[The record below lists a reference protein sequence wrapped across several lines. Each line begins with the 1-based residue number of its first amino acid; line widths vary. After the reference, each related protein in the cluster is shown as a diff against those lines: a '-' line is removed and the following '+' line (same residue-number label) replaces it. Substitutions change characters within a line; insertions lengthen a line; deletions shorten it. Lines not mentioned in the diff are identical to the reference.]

1 MLATS
6 PSNIFCT
13 RLFVFPIQLLVRVA
27 RKGNH
32 SQLDLFGGLHFWKFC
47 QFRKAFSQN
56 TDILAKKEYCMY
68 PSFRSRVGQINVDT
82 FWQQI
87 FFSSNFSPSSQ
98 ITLFQ
103 SFILSSIRKIPV
115 SLLSPILI
123 SFSPLTLT

>member
-6 PSNIFCT
+6 PSNIYCT

-32 SQLDLFGGLHFWKFC
+32 SWLDLFDGLHFWKFC
-47 QFRKAFSQN
+47 RWCLGSLL
-56 TDILAKKEYCMY
+56 TDVLAKKEYSMY
-68 PSFRSRVGQINVDT
+68 PSFRSKAGQINVDT
-82 FWQQI
+82 SWQQNI
-87 FFSSNFSPSSQ
+87 FYSNFSPSSQ

-103 SFILSSIRKIPV
+103 TFILFSIRKIPV

-123 SFSPLTLT
+123 SFLSLTLT